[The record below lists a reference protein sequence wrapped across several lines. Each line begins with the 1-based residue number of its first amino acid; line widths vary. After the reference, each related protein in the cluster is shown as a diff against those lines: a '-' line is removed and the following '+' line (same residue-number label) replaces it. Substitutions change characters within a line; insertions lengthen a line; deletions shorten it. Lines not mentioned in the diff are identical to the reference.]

1 MARST
6 ARAAA
11 MQMIFEHVSGGEGGE
26 ETLQMVYD
34 ELREETAND
43 TEPVRAD
50 EPGKGDRSYISE
62 VLSGVLE
69 HLDDLDEKIAAA
81 SRGWT
86 IERMPRVDLTILR
99 LACWEI
105 LYRDDVPGSVAINEA
120 VELANRYSDPDNSS
134 RFINGVLGTILREKE
149 AQA

>member
-120 VELANRYSDPDNSS
+120 VELANHYSDPDNSS